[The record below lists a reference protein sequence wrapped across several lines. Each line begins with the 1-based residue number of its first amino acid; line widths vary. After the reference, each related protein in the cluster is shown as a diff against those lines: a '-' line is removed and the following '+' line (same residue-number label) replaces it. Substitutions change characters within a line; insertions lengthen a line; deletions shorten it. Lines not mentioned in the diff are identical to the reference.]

1 MTPVTSGYAPTAF
14 LFASAEYIGSICPQ
28 ADGFGFV
35 APASSLFCLSFT
47 QFLLRQAT
55 AFNNKETES
64 DATCFLLN
72 AKQQTDWKE
81 GIIVE
86 SLEHKMNSNVALLGV
101 YFTDSTVHLSAD
113 FEATAV

>member
-1 MTPVTSGYAPTAF
+1 MCHTFLPLDATESKILGPHMTPVTSGYAPTAF

-35 APASSLFCLSFT
+35 APASSLFCLSFA

-72 AKQQTDWKE
+72 AKQQTD
-81 GIIVE
+81 
-86 SLEHKMNSNVALLGV
+86 
-101 YFTDSTVHLSAD
+101 
-113 FEATAV
+113 